1 MHFHGT
7 LGSSHVCVV
16 NWLYVRAVGRYNVL
30 RILQIMNMSS
40 WSPWPMRSSSN
51 DISSSTII

>member
-30 RILQIMNMSS
+30 QILMNMSS